1 LHTVKTNLKGH
12 SCFRRRVIA
21 GAALVGPL
29 LLYLAWLGMMGV
41 HELGHVLHALLSGG
55 RVARVSFPLLGFSQ
69 TFFSRN
75 PHPYF
80 VVWGGPLWGS
90 ILPVLAWGTTPRRWR
105 SVRRAMQFFAGFC
118 LIANGAYLGAGWLLG
133 AGDAA
138 DLRKAG
144 TSPAIL
150 IVFGVTAMVLGLYLW
165 HRLGLADERQT

>member
-1 LHTVKTNLKGH
+1 MKTKLNGH
-12 SCFRRRVIA
+12 SSLRWRATVR
-21 GAALVGPL
+21 GPL
-29 LLYLAWLGMMGV
+29 TLVPLLYLTWLGMMGV
-41 HELGHVLHALLSGG
+41 HELGHLLHAVASGG
-55 RVARVSFPLLGFSQ
+55 RPARVSFPLLGFSQ

-90 ILPVLAWGTTPRRWR
+90 ILPVLAWSAIPRRWR
-105 SVRRAMQFFAGFC
+105 TVRRAMQFFAGFC

-144 TSPAIL
+144 TAPATL
-150 IVFGVTAMVLGLYLW
+150 IAFGAIAMALGLYLW
-165 HRLGLADERQT
+165 HRLGLADER